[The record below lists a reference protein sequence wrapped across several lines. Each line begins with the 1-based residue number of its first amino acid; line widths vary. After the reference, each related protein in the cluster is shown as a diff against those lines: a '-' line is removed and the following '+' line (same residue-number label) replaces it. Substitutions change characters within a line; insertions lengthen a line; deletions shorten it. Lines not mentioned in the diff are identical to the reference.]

1 MVKSGSEVV
10 DLVEGLAKLAKE
22 QHQVLKMVEE
32 HFVMNDLIRFMPR
45 VYESV
50 QEIIKEG
57 ENAGC

>member
-22 QHQVLKMVEE
+22 QHQVLKMVED

-45 VYESV
+45 VYESI

>member
-45 VYESV
+45 VYESI
-50 QEIIKEG
+50 QEIIKDG

>member
-1 MVKSGSEVV
+1 MTKSGSEVV

-45 VYESV
+45 VYESI

>member
-45 VYESV
+45 VYESI